1 MSEENQTEENQVE
14 AQDATEAKAET
25 TASTEEAK
33 AETAKDGAPK
43 KDGPKGKRGAKSERG
58 GRKPRNKKDNNKA
71 DGEEWFE
78 RVIKINRVMK
88 ACKGGKRLGFR
99 ALVVVGDLNG
109 KVGIGLG
116 KSSEVPGAI
125 KKAMDRAKKN
135 LVTVTVLQGTL
146 AHSVKGRFGSAK
158 VLVHPAPE
166 GTGIIAGGAAR
177 IILEAAGIRNAV
189 AKSLGSSNP
198 INSARATLQ
207 GLLSLRNQET
217 ESKRRGVK
225 LSIRKPVVAEAV

>member
-1 MSEENQTEENQVE
+1 M
-14 AQDATEAKAET
+14 AEDRQ
-25 TASTEEAK
+25 SK
-33 AETAKDGAPK
+33 LGKKSRRKDSSQK
-43 KDGPKGKRGAKSERG
+43 
-58 GRKPRNKKDNNKA
+58 
-71 DGEEWFE
+71 GEEWFE

-116 KSSEVPGAI
+116 KSNEVPGAI
-125 KKAMDRAKKN
+125 KKAMERAKKN
-135 LVTVTVLQGTL
+135 LVSVTILQGTL
-146 AHSVKGRFGSAK
+146 AHSVIGRFGASK
-158 VLVHPAPE
+158 VLVNPAPE
-166 GTGIIAGGAAR
+166 GTGINAGGAAR

-207 GLLSLRNQET
+207 GLLTLRTEEN

-225 LSIRKPVVAEAV
+225 LSIRKPVVSQAL

>member
-1 MSEENQTEENQVE
+1 MAEEKKEEKREVKKENHKRS
-14 AQDATEAKAET
+14 DRSNKR
-25 TASTEEAK
+25 
-33 AETAKDGAPK
+33 PRK
-43 KDGPKGKRGAKSERG
+43 KDGVGA
-58 GRKPRNKKDNNKA
+58 N
-71 DGEEWFE
+71 EEWFE
-78 RVIKINRVMK
+78 RVIKISRVMK

-116 KSSEVPGAI
+116 KSNEVPGAI
-125 KKAMDRAKKN
+125 KKAMERAKKN
-135 LVTVTVLQGTL
+135 LVTVTVLKGTL
-146 AHSVKGRFGSAK
+146 AHAVNGRFGASK

-207 GLLSLRNQET
+207 GLLSLRSEEA
-217 ESKRRGVK
+217 ESKRRGIK
-225 LSIRKPVVAEAV
+225 LSIRKPVVAEAL